1 MPTYMVLTSTPCHT
15 LPHLLLSGAAVV
27 DAHGAALS
35 ATMLPLFEGYLE
47 PQGRTGR
54 DERRYDLVRE
64 GVVVL
69 LGTLAG
75 HMEQGDDKVCGWVG
89 AVDGAVEEAAALLQL
104 C

>member
-1 MPTYMVLTSTPCHT
+1 
-15 LPHLLLSGAAVV
+15 VV

-75 HMEQGDDKVCGWVG
+75 HMDQGDDKVRGWVG
-89 AVDGAVEEAAALLQL
+89 AQGAVEEAAALLQQ